1 MRNSTRIAATVAS
14 AGLIA
19 AAMAAPANAAP
30 ASTIFDI
37 VEESPV
43 HMTLEYVLGETGL
56 AATLDGKRQFT
67 LFAPTDAAFA
77 ALPEG
82 TVAFLL
88 SPGQKA
94 LGYPALTNIL
104 LYHVAPGERF
114 ASDVL
119 SSSKVR
125 MMNKSFAA
133 VEGAT
138 IDGAPISGAGIPGS
152 DLDASNGVVHVIDK
166 VMLP

>member
-19 AAMAAPANAAP
+19 AAMAAPASARPAAP
-30 ASTIFDI
+30 SPTIVDI
-37 VEESPV
+37 AVGSGV
-43 HMTLEYVLGETGL
+43 HTTLVAAVVYTGL
-56 AATLDGKRQFT
+56 DGVLSGRGQFT
-67 LFAPTDAAFA
+67 VFAPTDAAFGA
-77 ALPEG
+77 INAG
-82 TVAFLL
+82 NIATIF
-88 SPGQKA
+88 PGEKGKA
-94 LGYPALTNIL
+94 DLTNIL

-138 IDGAPISGAGIPGS
+138 IDGAAISWAGTPGS
-152 DLDASNGVVHVIDK
+152 PLDASNGVVHVIDEL
-166 VMLP
+166 MMP